1 MRNSV
6 TAISFFILVAVIGSQ
21 AGIIHETI
29 LEEERSKIHHFKPP
43 VVIHQG
49 VHGSSDCCF
58 SYVSRIPCSRFV
70 SYFPTSGGCIKPGII
85 FVSRKRNQVCANPS
99 DQRVQE
105 CIKRL
110 RPTTRPGSQAIA

>member
-1 MRNSV
+1 MRNSA

-29 LEEERSKIHHFKPP
+29 LGERSEIGRFEPP
-43 VVIHQG
+43 VFHQG

-58 SYVSRIPCSRFV
+58 SYVSRILCSRFV
-70 SYFPTSGGCIKPGII
+70 SYFPTSGGCIEPGII
-85 FVSRKRNQVCANPS
+85 FVGRKRNQVCANPS
-99 DQRVQE
+99 DPRVQE

-110 RPTTRPGSQAIA
+110 RLTIRPGDQAIA